1 MLTINDHITENVQ
14 ILIFQYIPIKNKIYK
29 KLINILSIYSLLFY

>member
-14 ILIFQYIPIKNKIYK
+14 ILIFQYISIKRKYIKNRLMY
-29 KLINILSIYSLLFY
+29 